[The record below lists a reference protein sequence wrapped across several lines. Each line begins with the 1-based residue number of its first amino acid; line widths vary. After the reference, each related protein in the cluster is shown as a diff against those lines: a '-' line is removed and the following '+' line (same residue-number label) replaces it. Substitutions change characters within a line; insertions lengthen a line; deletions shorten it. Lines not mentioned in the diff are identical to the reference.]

1 MSEAAAP
8 SRPAPTFSPIVVLW
22 MVLAAVFAAAAF
34 LVLSAYAPDLRSG
47 SDGGAHALSKSAVG
61 YAGLVRLL
69 NAEGIPADVNRDAGG
84 QAYPKPSVEMLT
96 PTAETEPKAV
106 AAYAQSGQIL
116 VVAPKWLATPE
127 PNNPGFVNKAGVLE
141 LKTILGLLKPFA
153 PDLVM
158 TRRSDVSAAQ
168 LDLAGAPATGPVDQ
182 LQVFQT
188 AANLDAIVR
197 DTRGGVVL
205 AATHDRRIYF
215 LSDPDMINNHSLAS
229 LSTARVAS
237 AVMGMVRKGAGPV
250 AFDAG
255 LNGFATP
262 PSLLKLAFS
271 PPYLGATLCLTAVG
285 LLIGLCAAVTFGAPR
300 REGRALAF
308 GKRALADNSAGLIR
322 LARREPKM
330 APRYLDLTRAAV
342 VKALGAG
349 RAGPEE
355 IDAVLDRMAE
365 RGGVSERLATL
376 APQARGARS
385 VADLMKVA
393 RALYQWRVEMTGE
406 HR

>member
-1 MSEAAAP
+1 MSETAAP
-8 SRPAPTFSPIVVLW
+8 TRHAPTFSPIVVLW
-22 MVLAAVFAAAAF
+22 MVLAAVFSASAF
-34 LVLSAYAPDLRSG
+34 LVLSAYAPDLRGG

-69 NAEGIPADVNRDAGG
+69 NAEGVPADVNRDNGG
-84 QAYPKPSVEMLT
+84 QAYPVPSVEVLT
-96 PTAETEPKAV
+96 PSVETGAKLT
-106 AAYAQSGQIL
+106 AAYAEHGQIL
-116 VVAPKWLATPE
+116 VVAPKWQTTPD
-127 PNNPGFVNKAGVLE
+127 PANPGFVNKAGVLPLPAIQTL
-141 LKTILGLLKPFA
+141 LKTLA

-158 TRRSDVSAAQ
+158 TRRTDESAAP
-168 LDLAGAPATGPVDQ
+168 LDLPGSPSTGPVDQ

-188 AANLDAIVR
+188 AAQLDAVVR

-229 LSTARVAS
+229 LPTARVAS
-237 AVMGMVRKGAGPV
+237 VLMTMVRKGGGPI

-255 LNGFATP
+255 LNGFAAA

-271 PPYLGATLCLTAVG
+271 PPYLGATLCLAAVG

-300 REGRALAF
+300 RAGRALAF

-322 LARREPKM
+322 LARREPRM

-349 RAGPEE
+349 RAGPED

-365 RGGVSERLATL
+365 RGGVKERLATL

>member
-1 MSEAAAP
+1 MTDAAAS
-8 SRPAPTFSPIVVLW
+8 SRPTPIFSPIVVLW
-22 MVLAAVFAAAAF
+22 MVLAAVFSAAAF
-34 LVLSAYAPDLRSG
+34 LVLSAYAPDLRGG

-84 QAYPKPSVEMLT
+84 QAYPIPSVEVLT
-96 PTAETEPKAV
+96 PTAETPPKDV
-106 AAYAQSGQIL
+106 AAYAEHGQIL
-116 VVAPKWLATPE
+116 VVAPKWQTTPE
-127 PNNPGFVNKAGVLE
+127 PGNPAFVNKAGVLE
-141 LKTILGLLKPFA
+141 LKAIQTLLKPFA

-158 TRRSDVSAAQ
+158 TRRSDVSAAP
-168 LDLAGAPATGPVDQ
+168 LGLAGHPTTGPVDR

-188 AANLDAIVR
+188 ASRLDAIVR

-205 AATHDRRIYF
+205 AATYDRRVYF
-215 LSDPDMINNHSLAS
+215 LSDPDMINNHSLAD
-229 LSTARVAS
+229 LPTARAAS
-237 AVMGMVRKGAGPV
+237 VLMAMVRNGGGPV

-255 LNGFATP
+255 LNGFAAA

-271 PPYLGATLCLTAVG
+271 PPYLGATLCLAAVG

-300 REGRALAF
+300 RAGRALAF

-349 RAGPEE
+349 RAAPEDL
-355 IDAVLDRMAE
+355 DAILDRMAE
-365 RGGVSERLATL
+365 RGGVTGRLATL

-385 VADLMKVA
+385 VADLMKVV

>member
-1 MSEAAAP
+1 MTEAAAP

-22 MVLAAVFAAAAF
+22 MVLAAVFSASAF
-34 LVLSAYAPDLRSG
+34 LVLSAYAPDLRGG

-69 NAEGIPADVNRDAGG
+69 QAEGVPADVNRDAGG
-84 QAYPKPSVEMLT
+84 QANPKPSVEVLT
-96 PTAETEPKAV
+96 PGAETEPKDV
-106 AAYAQSGQIL
+106 ANYAMSGQIL
-116 VVAPKWLATPE
+116 VVAPKWLTTPDAA
-127 PNNPGFVNKAGVLE
+127 NPGFVNKAGVLPLPAI
-141 LKTILGLLKPFA
+141 LKLLKPFT

-158 TRRSDVSAAQ
+158 SRRADESPAPLNLPGD
-168 LDLAGAPATGPVDQ
+168 PATGPVDQ

-188 AANLDAIVR
+188 ASNLDAVVR
-197 DTRGGVVL
+197 DARGGVVL
-205 AATHDRRIYF
+205 AATHDRRVYF

-229 LSTARVAS
+229 LATARTGS
-237 AVMGMVRKGAGPV
+237 ALMAMVRKGDGPI

-255 LNGFATP
+255 LNGFAAA

-271 PPYLGATLCLTAVG
+271 PPYLGATLCLAAVG

-300 REGRALAF
+300 RTARALAF

-322 LARREPKM
+322 LARREPRM
-330 APRYLDLTRAAV
+330 APRYLELTRTAV
-342 VKALGAG
+342 VKALGAA
-349 RAGPEE
+349 RAHPDDL
-355 IDAVLDRMAE
+355 DAILDRMAD
-365 RGGVSERLATL
+365 RAGAKERLATL
-376 APQARGARS
+376 APMARNARTI
-385 VADLMKVA
+385 ADLMKVA

>member
-1 MSEAAAP
+1 MSEAATP
-8 SRPAPTFSPIVVLW
+8 SRPAPTFSPVVVMW
-22 MVLAAVFAAAAF
+22 MVLAAVFSASAF

-47 SDGGAHALSKSAVG
+47 TDGGAHALSKSAVG

-69 NAEGIPADVNRDAGG
+69 KAEGVPADVNRDAGG
-84 QAYPKPSVEMLT
+84 QAAPKPSVEVLT
-96 PTAETEPKAV
+96 PGADTPPKDV
-106 AAYAQSGQIL
+106 ANYAMSGEIL
-116 VVAPKWLATPE
+116 VVAPKWQTIPDTISPA
-127 PNNPGFVNKAGVLE
+127 FVNKAGVLP
-141 LKTILGLLKPFA
+141 LDGLQGLLKPFA
-153 PDLVM
+153 KDLVM
-158 TRRSDVSAAQ
+158 TRRTDESPVR
-168 LDLAGAPATGPVDQ
+168 LDLPGAPVTGPVDQ

-188 AANLDAIVR
+188 ASGWDAIVR

-205 AATHDRRIYF
+205 AATPDRRVYF

-229 LSTARVAS
+229 LDTARTAS
-237 AVMGMVRKGAGPV
+237 TLIAMVRRGDGPV

-255 LNGFATP
+255 LNGFSAA

-271 PPYLGATLCLTAVG
+271 PPYLGATLCLAAVG

-300 REGRALAF
+300 RAVRALAF

-349 RAGPEE
+349 RAAPEE
-355 IDAVLDRMAE
+355 LDAILDRMAE
-365 RGGVSERLATL
+365 RGGVTERLATL
-376 APQARGARS
+376 APQARNAKTL
-385 VADLMKVA
+385 ADLMKVA